1 MENIISIV
9 LACVVS
15 CSIAITYSM
24 KVDRPIEDAEKFIE
38 KAYEICDY
46 FNEKPLEYE
55 RSGKVYCS
63 GGVSFDITL
72 KENNY
77 ASSSRNLSY

>member
-15 CSIAITYSM
+15 YLIGATYYM

-38 KAYEICDY
+38 KAYEICDH

-55 RSGKVYCS
+55 MSGKVYCS
-63 GGVSFDITL
+63 GGISFDITI
-72 KENNY
+72 EGE
-77 ASSSRNLSY
+77 